1 MKRLVV
7 ITGASRG
14 IGSAIANESTKKF
27 PTEDTIFLLIARD
40 LNKLEQLRQE
50 IGVNRAF
57 AVQLDFSLSHK
68 PDELKQLLTTKFL
81 DLIRGT
87 DVGSSFDELYIF
99 YNHGTLIFG
108 RVDELGEV
116 AAREFQ
122 TNVVSVWE
130 LLSALRGLFSAVPK
144 QFHVNMSSLLATKLE
159 AQFSVY
165 STTRSARA
173 TLFKCLALE
182 QPGVRVLNYQP
193 GPVYTDMLKQI
204 AEDEAVGFKDSP
216 GFKGLILFFFVIQY
230 DFVLE
235 FGFFKL
241 DEYKKGNLV
250 QPEVTVKR
258 LWAILDRDEFESG
271 SVVDY
276 FDVDF

>member
-14 IGSAIANESTKKF
+14 IGSAIANESAKKF
-27 PTEDTIFLLIARD
+27 PTDDTIFLLIARD
-40 LNKLEQLRQE
+40 LNKLEQMRQE

-57 AVQLDFSLSHK
+57 AMQLDFSLSHT
-68 PDELKQLLTTKFL
+68 PDELKQLLNTKFL
-81 DLIRGT
+81 DL
-87 DVGSSFDELYIF
+87 VSGSGHSFDELYIF

-122 TNVVSVWE
+122 INVVSVWE
-130 LLSALRGLFSAVPK
+130 LLSALLGLFSAVPK

-216 GFKGLILFFFVIQY
+216 RFKGLIF
-230 DFVLE
+230 
-235 FGFFKL
+235 
-241 DEYKKGNLV
+241 
-250 QPEVTVKR
+250 
-258 LWAILDRDEFESG
+258 
-271 SVVDY
+271 
-276 FDVDF
+276 